1 MENLRYY
8 SPVRFIYGSLVV
20 LNSLLKT
27 FRAKISFPV
36 DKKPFG
42 QLDRDCFI
50 EQSAMIDEQNEKNIN
65 TVTKAFLNVSNL
77 KSVVNNAFVDWVSE
91 SNTQYLMPD
100 QETKKA
106 LVDILNHSKF
116 ISQLNAH
123 HGFEFYCKAAAIF
136 RTQESESKGTT
147 SINFHRDGHPPFTY
161 KLMVYLTNVAEKSG
175 AFAFKPN
182 SNAKIII
189 PRFGSYNYK
198 RGFEAEN
205 YKKLSLYGDAGHT
218 ILFKNNALHAGGRTT
233 EGERIVVTFLL
244 HPRYLSSQDN
254 SITAIDWTVGA
265 KEYSLF

>member
-1 MENLRYY
+1 MLSY
-8 SPVRFIYGSLVV
+8 
-20 LNSLLKT
+20 LLKT
-27 FRAKISFPV
+27 FKAKISYPT

-42 QLDRDCFI
+42 QLNQNCFI
-50 EQSAMIDEQNEKNIN
+50 VQSAMIDKQNQKNIT
-65 TVTKAFLNVSNL
+65 TVTKAFSNVSNL
-77 KSVVNNAFVDWVSE
+77 KSVVNGAFVDWVSE

-106 LVDILNHSKF
+106 LVEILNHSKF
-116 ISQLNAH
+116 IPQLNAH

-136 RTQESESKGTT
+136 RTQESDSKGTT

-161 KLMVYLTNVAEKSG
+161 KLMVYLTDVTEKSG

-189 PRFGSYNYK
+189 PKFGAHNYK

-205 YKKLSLYGDAGHT
+205 YRNLSLFGDAGHT

-254 SITAIDWTVGA
+254 SINAIDWTVGA
-265 KEYSLF
+265 KEYSLL